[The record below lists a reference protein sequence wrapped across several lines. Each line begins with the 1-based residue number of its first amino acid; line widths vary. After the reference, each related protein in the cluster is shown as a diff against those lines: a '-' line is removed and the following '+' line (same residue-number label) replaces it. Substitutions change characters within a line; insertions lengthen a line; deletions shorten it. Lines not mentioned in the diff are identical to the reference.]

1 MNSGFSL
8 GVSGPKGRYHAES
21 CFKQYNLNFFFWS
34 PFLYSLR
41 RLKDLGDFLQ
51 KIFDVKVLQELHDL
65 VLNLGSYLGSPW
77 EFKLFPHPASDHPKG
92 PDLRIMLP
100 DPL

>member
-8 GVSGPKGRYHAES
+8 GVSGPKGRYYAEF
-21 CFKQYNLNFFFWS
+21 CFKQCNVNFFFLS
-34 PFLYSLR
+34 PFLCSLR
-41 RLKDLGDFLQ
+41 RLKNLGDLLQ
-51 KIFDVKVLQELHDL
+51 KIFDVKVLQELHNL

-77 EFKLFPHPASDHPKG
+77 EFKLFPHPTSDHPKG
-92 PDLRIMLP
+92 PDLRITLP